1 MFFYNFKY
9 NLNLALA
16 LVLTLF
22 TINLS
27 AQVCSSGAIYVS
39 GDGCGCTANCD
50 LTPLGGPNCGA
61 GTTGNCDGG
70 HQTMSTIVEVPDGC
84 DVRITAEMKNRTSPC
99 TASGADGNST
109 SGDRLRIRNT
119 AGGTPP
125 WQIGGANA
133 SLFDQMTVTGP
144 ATIIIEG
151 AANRSDEIITYTI
164 EDVGSCNCSQVLPI
178 ELLDFSG
185 KIYDDNSNV
194 LKWATLTEINND
206 YFTLERSTDAISF
219 ETIATIKGAG
229 NSNTLHYYNYIDAT
243 LNLKHQTSNIF
254 YYRLKQT
261 DFDGTYSYSDVIAI
275 KNETN
280 GLEVYYH
287 ENYLN
292 ISVSTESIS
301 VQVVDLAGRVV
312 YSNNQ
317 LQKNRI
323 DLSFLSKGIY
333 IYRIELP
340 TTILSDKIVV
350 Q

>member
-1 MFFYNFKY
+1 MFFYNLKY
-9 NLNLALA
+9 NLSNVTLA

-39 GDGCGCTANCD
+39 GSGCGCIGGCD
-50 LTPLGGPNCGA
+50 LTPLGGPNCGS
-61 GTTGNCDGG
+61 GTSGNCDAG
-70 HQTMSTIVEVPDGC
+70 HQTMSTTFEVPGGC

-99 TASGADGNST
+99 TASGADGSST
-109 SGDRLRIRNT
+109 SGDRLRIRNA

-125 WQIGGANA
+125 WQIGGSNA

-164 EDVGSCNCSQVLPI
+164 EDVGSCNCSQILPI

-185 KIYDDNSNV
+185 EIYDDISNV
-194 LKWATLTEINND
+194 LKWATLTEVNND
-206 YFTLERSTDAISF
+206 YFTLERSTDAINF
-219 ETIATIKGAG
+219 ETIAVIPGSG
-229 NSNTLHYYNYIDAT
+229 NSSTFMNYNFIDVLPNKQIPT
-243 LNLKHQTSNIF
+243 Y

-261 DFDGTYSYSDVIAI
+261 DFNGKFEYFDMVAI
-275 KNETN
+275 SRKKGNQ
-280 GLEVYYH
+280 LSAFVYD
-287 ENYLN
+287 NQLN
-292 ISVSTESIS
+292 IQSEEAFVI
-301 VQVVDLAGRVV
+301 QLLDLTGRVV
-312 YSNNQ
+312 YSNESQENI
-317 LQKNRI
+317 I
-323 DLSFLSKGIY
+323 DLSFLSKGVY

-340 TTILSDKIVV
+340 ATILSDKIIV

>member
-27 AQVCSSGAIYVS
+27 AQVCETGAIYVS
-39 GDGCGCTANCD
+39 GPGCGCLGGCD
-50 LTPLGGPNCGA
+50 LTPLGGPNCGG
-61 GTTGNCDGG
+61 GTSGNCDGG
-70 HQTMSTIVEVPDGC
+70 YLTMSTTFEVPSGC
-84 DVRITAEMKNRTSPC
+84 EVRITAEMRNRTGCS
-99 TASGADGNST
+99 ASGADGNST
-109 SGDRLRIRNT
+109 SADRLRLRNA

-125 WQIGGANA
+125 WQIGGSNA

-164 EDVGSCNCSQVLPI
+164 ENVGSCSCSQILPI

-185 KIYDDNSNV
+185 EIYDDNSNV

-206 YFTLERSTDAISF
+206 YFTLERSTDAINF
-219 ETIATIKGAG
+219 ETIAIIPGSG
-229 NSNTLHYYNYIDAT
+229 NSSTVMNYNFIDV
-243 LNLKHQTSNIF
+243 LPKEQTPTY

-261 DFDGTYSYSDVIAI
+261 DFNGKFEYFDIVAI
-275 KNETN
+275 SRKK
-280 GLEVYYH
+280 
-287 ENYLN
+287 
-292 ISVSTESIS
+292 
-301 VQVVDLAGRVV
+301 D
-312 YSNNQ
+312 NQ
-317 LQKNRI
+317 LRAFVYDKQLTIQSEEPYVIEILDLTGRIVYTNKSQENNI

-340 TTILSDKIVV
+340 NTILSDKIVV

>member
-1 MFFYNFKY
+1 MFFYNLKY
-9 NLNLALA
+9 NLSSFTLT

-39 GDGCGCTANCD
+39 GSGCGCIGGCD
-50 LTPLGGPNCGA
+50 LTALGGPNCGS
-61 GTTGNCDGG
+61 GTSGNCDAG
-70 HQTMSTIVEVPDGC
+70 HQTMSTTFEVPGGC

-99 TASGADGNST
+99 TASGADGSST
-109 SGDRLRIRNT
+109 SGDRLRIRNA

-125 WQIGGANA
+125 WQIGGSNA

-164 EDVGSCNCSQVLPI
+164 EDVGSCNCSQILPV

-185 KIYDDNSNV
+185 EIYDENSNV

-206 YFTLERSTDAISF
+206 YFTLERSTDAINF
-219 ETIATIKGAG
+219 ETIAIISGSG
-229 NSNTLHYYNYIDAT
+229 NSSTIMNYNFIDILPKEQILT
-243 LNLKHQTSNIF
+243 Y

-261 DFDGTYSYSDVIAI
+261 DFNGKSEYFDIVAI
-275 KNETN
+275 SRKKDNT
-280 GLEVYYH
+280 LSAFVYNKQLTIQSEEPYIIEILDLTGRIVYNNKSQ
-287 ENYLN
+287 ENN
-292 ISVSTESIS
+292 
-301 VQVVDLAGRVV
+301 
-312 YSNNQ
+312 
-317 LQKNRI
+317 I
-323 DLSFLSKGIY
+323 DLSFLNKGIY
-333 IYRIELP
+333 IYRIELSN
-340 TTILSDKIVV
+340 TVFSDKIIV